1 LGAGSAVTNQ
11 YGFIAESNLTGAT
24 NNYGFL
30 GNIPSGTGRFNFYAA
45 GTADNYFAGK
55 VGIGMVP
62 SNQLDVSATT
72 YCAVGVTSGTV
83 QGQIAAN
90 AGGSVDVRAVSNH
103 ALILYSNNTE
113 RMRITNAGTISLGA
127 APGSESLRVTP
138 VASAVNYVE
147 ALGALTAQPPT
158 LRASGSD
165 TNIPLWISSKGT
177 STLNFYTNSFSTLQF
192 SITNAASAVN
202 YLQVTGAATG
212 NTPNLSAQGSDA
224 AVNISYSTK
233 GTGFHNFTT
242 GGGTQFLITN
252 TASAVNYLQVTG
264 GDGTTTSPR
273 FSAQGS
279 STDVTVQFQSKGAGE
294 LQFFTNSVTRQ
305 FNIAHTASA
314 VNYLQV
320 TGSATGNA
328 ATLSAQGS
336 DTNIDLA
343 LTPKGTGKVR
353 FGTHTGTADVA
364 VTGYIEVK
372 DSAGNVRKLAVIT

>member
-1 LGAGSAVTNQ
+1 
-11 YGFIAESNLTGAT
+11 
-24 NNYGFL
+24 
-30 GNIPSGTGRFNFYAA
+30 
-45 GTADNYFAGK
+45 
-55 VGIGMVP
+55 
-62 SNQLDVSATT
+62 
-72 YCAVGVTSGTV
+72 
-83 QGQIAAN
+83 
-90 AGGSVDVRAVSNH
+90 
-103 ALILYSNNTE
+103 
-113 RMRITNAGTISLGA
+113 
-127 APGSESLRVTP
+127 
-138 VASAVNYVE
+138 
-147 ALGALTAQPPT
+147 
-158 LRASGSD
+158 
-165 TNIPLWISSKGT
+165 
-177 STLNFYTNSFSTLQF
+177 
-192 SITNAASAVN
+192 VN

>member
-1 LGAGSAVTNQ
+1 
-11 YGFIAESNLTGAT
+11 
-24 NNYGFL
+24 
-30 GNIPSGTGRFNFYAA
+30 
-45 GTADNYFAGK
+45 
-55 VGIGMVP
+55 
-62 SNQLDVSATT
+62 LDVSATT